1 MASLVEEI
9 VMQNFT
15 DDVPALA
22 EPLSAL
28 SVDDL
33 VVSVDN
39 SELENRQVSDCGRFE
54 SFDYNGYHF
63 EIDWDEIDPPGVS
76 DDEPQ
81 IPHEQVMEKTRALI
95 KRMKGKR

>member
-1 MASLVEEI
+1 
-9 VMQNFT
+9 MQNFKG
-15 DDVPALA
+15 DVSVLA
-22 EPLSAL
+22 EPLSELA
-28 SVDDL
+28 VDV

-54 SFDYNGYHF
+54 SFGYNGYHF

-81 IPHEQVMEKTRALI
+81 IPHEQVMEETRALI
-95 KRMKGKR
+95 KRMKERR